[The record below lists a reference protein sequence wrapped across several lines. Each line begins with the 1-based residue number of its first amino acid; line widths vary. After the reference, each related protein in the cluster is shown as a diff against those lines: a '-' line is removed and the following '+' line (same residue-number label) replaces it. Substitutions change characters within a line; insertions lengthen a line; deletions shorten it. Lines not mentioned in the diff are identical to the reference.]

1 LEGSQAG
8 QSKGWNRPELLC
20 NLTAAYRAC
29 LELTTH
35 THTHTHT
42 HTSPLLFLCPPFFLS
57 FGCRKWGIRYRLGQQ
72 EGRPVWWRA
81 FLHTSNPKTQTTA
94 LSHAGLGV
102 QTRSGLLNLW
112 PNLFHQATPLKH
124 THIYTPLPPDL
135 LFQSTLIFSLSVP
148 QWKMCVYTSRREWTR
163 ERKLYKLTQN
173 KDKDH
178 FRACMCVWIYF
189 APGPSLEVS

>member
-1 LEGSQAG
+1 MF
-8 QSKGWNRPELLC
+8 R
-20 NLTAAYRAC
+20 AY
-29 LELTTH
+29 H

-42 HTSPLLFLCPPFFLS
+42 HTLLRCSFSVPLS
-57 FGCRKWGIRYRLGQQ
+57 FSHLAAGSEGSDIVWVNRKAGQ
-72 EGRPVWWRA
+72 WWRA

-102 QTRSGLLNLW
+102 QTRSCLLNLW

-135 LFQSTLIFSLSVP
+135 LFQSTLIFSLSVL

-189 APGPSLEVS
+189 AAGPSLEVS